1 MKIIISLLLFLT
13 LFLASCS
20 DSIPTAT
27 EVDVVADV
35 GGCPDGVTTSEAGK
49 IYITDICD
57 GSVKRI
63 NDDGTATVIVAP
75 GLIEAPDGVTA
86 VTTDEGKE
94 ILYVTETGTDPIT
107 GEIISSDGSVKKI
120 DVDTGVVT
128 EFVDN
133 SVISNPTGIAADS
146 SGNLYIADQSGSVYK
161 VPVDGSGNAK
171 APVDLTA
178 DLPSDVTIEAPHGI
192 TLVEDEDSNVTL
204 YVTDQG
210 TANNSIIKIEVDTTA
225 SPVVTEIVA
234 PAPASSEE
242 GKFNK
247 PHGISKDNNG
257 AIFVADEN
265 NNRVAVITPNGN
277 VITFAGSSDGTAGDT
292 SGDPKKAKLNS
303 PRGIAVDSEG
313 SVLVCDYA
321 NGKVKKVKQ

>member
-1 MKIIISLLLFLT
+1 MKIIISSLLFLT
-13 LFLASCS
+13 LFLSACS

-27 EVDVVADV
+27 EVDVIADV
-35 GGCPDGVTTSEAGK
+35 GGCPDGVTTSETGK

-57 GSVKRI
+57 GSVKKI
-63 NDDGTATVIVAP
+63 NDDGTSTVIVAP
-75 GLIEAPDGVTA
+75 GVIEAPDGITT
-86 VTTDEGKE
+86 VTTDAGKE
-94 ILYVTETGTDPIT
+94 ILYVTETGTDPVT
-107 GEIISSDGSVKKI
+107 GEIISTDGSIKKI
-120 DVDTGVVT
+120 DVNTGVVT

-133 SVISNPTGIAADS
+133 SIIKNPTGISADS
-146 SGNLYIADQSGSVYK
+146 EGNLYVADQSGFVYK
-161 VPVDGSGNAK
+161 VPVDESGDAQT
-171 APVDLTA
+171 PVDLTA
-178 DLPSDVTIEAPHGI
+178 ELPSGVNIEAPHGL

-210 TANNSIIKIEVDTTA
+210 TTNNNIIKIEVEPATP
-225 SPVVTEIVA
+225 PVITEIVT
-234 PAPASSEE
+234 PSTASSEE

-265 NNRVAVITPNGN
+265 NNRVAVITPNGK
-277 VITFAGSSDGTAGDT
+277 VVTFAGSSDGTAGDT
-292 SGDPKKAKLNS
+292 SGDPQTAKLDS

-321 NGKVKKVKQ
+321 NGKVKKVKK